1 MTAPSPATTLMRAVY
16 DLQRAALQ
24 PAYDR
29 ATFELESA
37 YRRASQQWAGAM
49 EAMRLM
55 ADEASRSDLRTSPEY
70 ALFRADLHAGLR
82 SFTDAAR
89 AIGEQME
96 SDGIRKGEQSAY
108 RTVALTDQPSRV
120 DVSDVER
127 ITVKPQYPLRWAQMI
142 MGWEQRL
149 DEIFAAAELGYS
161 ATWIVDRIAAY
172 FAQKPMVDALSLVR
186 TIQTIM
192 AQRTMALVYRR
203 MQ

>member
-1 MTAPSPATTLMRAVY
+1 MIAPSPATTLMRAVY
-16 DLQRAALQ
+16 DLQRGALQ

-55 ADEASRSDLRTSPEY
+55 ADDASRSDLRTSPEY

-82 SFTDAAR
+82 LFTETAQQV
-89 AIGEQME
+89 GVMME
-96 SDGIRKGEQSAY
+96 NDGIRRGEQVAY
-108 RTVALTDQPSRV
+108 RAVALTDQPSRV

-127 ITVKPQYPLRWAQMI
+127 ITAKPQYPLRWAQMI
-142 MGWEQRL
+142 ADWEQRL
-149 DEIFAAAELGYS
+149 DEIFTAAELGYS

-203 MQ
+203 MR